1 MAIAHAIS
9 TTERLVL
16 ILQNIA
22 LKQLTGC
29 LSIERVSVEGNEK
42 GEIFFVKGDTVF
54 ARTEHAP
61 GKAALIQML
70 NWREVHYTFFAGLQP
85 PQGEGKLNRIILHHS
100 TMRNLL
106 PIDMEETRMT
116 SSIGIPASSRNLSR
130 PLAAPVTA
138 PHVPTAPQVS
148 ASPAPLG
155 IPVGYTSN
163 RGASAVFRT
172 RPYVTAPPIL
182 KQLER
187 RDRIVLLLLDGKR
200 TLHDVAHLV
209 SRSELDIANVLA
221 RMFKRGYIEYIRA

>member
-16 ILQNIA
+16 ILQSIT

-29 LSIERVSVEGNEK
+29 LSIEHVSVGGNEK

-54 ARTEHAP
+54 ARTEQGS

-70 NWREVHYTFFAGLQP
+70 KWREVRYTFFAGLQP
-85 PQGEGKLNRIILHHS
+85 PQTYGKFDRIILHSS
-100 TMRNLL
+100 TLRHLL
-106 PIDMEETRMT
+106 TIDMEETREAP
-116 SSIGIPASSRNLSR
+116 SIGILASSGDLPHPLSV
-130 PLAAPVTA
+130 PVTA
-138 PHVPTAPQVS
+138 PHIPTLPQVS
-148 ASPAPLG
+148 ALPAPPRTE
-155 IPVGYTSN
+155 IRHTIS

-172 RPYVTAPPIL
+172 RPYVTTPTIL

-209 SRSELDIANVLA
+209 SRSELDIATVLA

>member
-16 ILQNIA
+16 ILQSIA
-22 LKQLTGC
+22 LKQLTGR
-29 LSIERVSVEGNEK
+29 LSIEHVSVGGNEK

-54 ARTEHAP
+54 ARTEHVP

-70 NWREVHYTFFAGLQP
+70 NWREVRYTFFVGLQP
-85 PQGEGKLNRIILHHS
+85 PKGEGKLDRIILQPS
-100 TMRNLL
+100 TMRHLL
-106 PIDMEETRMT
+106 PIDMEETRVT
-116 SSIGIPASSRNLSR
+116 SSISTPASSRNLSR
-130 PLAAPVTA
+130 PLAVPVTA
-138 PHVPTAPQVS
+138 PHVPTLPQVS
-148 ASPAPLG
+148 TSPAPLG
-155 IPVGYTSN
+155 TPVGYTTN

-172 RPYVTAPPIL
+172 RPHVTTPTIL

-187 RDRIVLLLLDGKR
+187 RDRVVLLLLDGRR

-221 RMFKRGYIEYIRA
+221 RMFKRGYVEYVRA